1 VSARPTAASRLARWG
16 GMAALALAVLAV
28 STVAAEAAKIQRVVS
43 PGGIVAWLIED
54 HTNPIVAL
62 QLSVAAGAVNDPR
75 GKEGLAE
82 LTSSLLDEG
91 AGDLDSQAYQ
101 GRLQDSSISL
111 GFDAGMDRFSG
122 GMKTLT
128 RNRDEAF
135 DLLRLALAAPRF
147 DADAIE
153 RMRADTLAR
162 LSREAESPH
171 RIAGET
177 WWHQSFP
184 HHPYGRPTQGT
195 VQSVKAIGR
204 ADLQA
209 FVKQHVTRDTLIV
222 GVVGDISAQELA
234 PLLDKTFGGLPAKAE
249 ARGVADVEPETR
261 GDIRVVRRENPQSAV
276 VFGQRG
282 IKRNDPDFYAAL
294 VMNYILGG
302 GTFNSRL
309 YAEVREKRG
318 LAYSIGTYLSPLEHT
333 GLILGSV
340 GTRNSQVK
348 QTIDI
353 IREEWKRMASGDIGQ
368 AELDDAKTYLAGS
381 FALQFRNSG
390 AIAQLLVAIQAE
402 SLGIDYIER
411 RNKLIAAVTL
421 DDVKR
426 VAGKLLDPAHLSF
439 VVVGDPEGLPGG

>member
-1 VSARPTAASRLARWG
+1 MSALPMVAARLGRWG
-16 GMAALALAVLAV
+16 RTAALAVAVLAV
-28 STVAAEAAKIQRVVS
+28 SAAAAEAAKIERVVS

-54 HTNPIVAL
+54 HTNPIIAL
-62 QLSVAAGAVNDPR
+62 QLSVAAGSVYDPR

-82 LTSSLLDEG
+82 LTAALLDEG
-91 AGDLDSQAYQ
+91 AGDLDSQTFQ
-101 GRLQDSSISL
+101 GRLQDASISL
-111 GFDAGMDRFSG
+111 GFDASMDRFSG
-122 GMKTLT
+122 GLKTLT
-128 RNRDEAF
+128 RHRDEAF
-135 DLLRLALAAPRF
+135 DLLRLALTAPRF

-153 RMRADTLAR
+153 RMRAETLTR
-162 LSREAESPH
+162 LSREAESPQ

-184 HHPYGRPTQGT
+184 NHPYGRPSQGT
-195 VQSVKAIGR
+195 VETVKAIGR

-209 FVKQHVTRDTLIV
+209 FVNQRLTRDTLIL
-222 GVVGDISAQELA
+222 GVVGDITAQDLA
-234 PLLDKTFGGLPAKAE
+234 PLLDKTFGGLPAKA
-249 ARGVADVEPETR
+249 ASLGVSDVAPETR

-276 VFGQRG
+276 IFGQRG

-348 QTIDI
+348 QTIDL
-353 IREEWKRMASGDIGQ
+353 IRAEWKRMATGDIGQ

-381 FALQFRNSG
+381 FALQFRNSD

-426 VAGKLLDPAHLSF
+426 VAKKLLDPAGLSF

>member
-1 VSARPTAASRLARWG
+1 MAAARLART
-16 GMAALALAVLAV
+16 AALALAVLAV

-54 HTNPIVAL
+54 HTNPIIAL
-62 QLSVAAGAVNDPR
+62 RLSVAAGSVYDPR

-82 LTSSLLDEG
+82 LTASLLDEG
-91 AGDLDSQAYQ
+91 AGDLDSQTFQ
-101 GRLQDSSISL
+101 GRLQDASISL
-111 GFDAGMDRFSG
+111 GFDAAMDRFSG
-122 GMKTLT
+122 GLKTLT
-128 RNRDEAF
+128 RHRDEAF

-153 RMRADTLAR
+153 RMRAETLTR
-162 LSREAESPH
+162 LSREAESPQ

-195 VQSVKAIGR
+195 VESVKAIGR
-204 ADLQA
+204 ADLQD
-209 FVKQHVTRDTLIV
+209 FVKRHVTRDTLIL
-222 GVVGDISAQELA
+222 GVVGDITAQDLA
-234 PLLDKTFGGLPAKAE
+234 PLLDKTFGGLPAKGAS
-249 ARGVADVEPETR
+249 AGVGNVAPETR

-276 VFGQRG
+276 IFGQRG

-302 GTFNSRL
+302 GSFNSRL

-318 LAYSIGTYLSPLEHT
+318 LAYSIGTYLSPLEHA
-333 GLILGSV
+333 GLIVGSV

-348 QTIDI
+348 QTIDL
-353 IREEWKRMASGDIGQ
+353 IRAEWKRMAAGDIGQ

-381 FALQFRNSG
+381 FALQFRNSD

-426 VAGKLLDPAHLSF
+426 VAKKLLDPAGLSF

>member
-1 VSARPTAASRLARWG
+1 MTALPMAAARLARAART
-16 GMAALALAVLAV
+16 AALALAVLAV
-28 STVAAEAAKIQRVVS
+28 STVAAEAAKIERVVS

-54 HTNPIVAL
+54 HTNPIIAVQISL
-62 QLSVAAGAVNDPR
+62 AAGAVYDPR
-75 GKEGLAE
+75 GKEGLSE
-82 LTSSLLDEG
+82 LTAALLDEG
-91 AGDLDSQAYQ
+91 AGDLDSQTFQ
-101 GRLQDSSISL
+101 GRLQDASISL
-111 GFDAGMDRFSG
+111 GFDAAMDRFSG
-122 GMKTLT
+122 GLKMLT
-128 RNRDEAF
+128 RHRDEAF
-135 DLLRLALAAPRF
+135 DLLRLALTAPRF

-153 RMRADTLAR
+153 RMRAETLTR
-162 LSREAESPH
+162 LSREAESPQ

-184 HHPYGRPTQGT
+184 HHPYGRPSQGT
-195 VQSVKAIGR
+195 VDSVKAIAR
-204 ADLQA
+204 ADLQD
-209 FVKQHVTRDTLIV
+209 FVKQRLTRDSLIV
-222 GVVGDISAQELA
+222 GVVGDITAQDLA
-234 PLLDKTFGGLPAKAE
+234 PLLDKTFGALPAKA
-249 ARGVADVEPETR
+249 APHAVSDVVPESR

-276 VFGQRG
+276 IFGQRG

-348 QTIDI
+348 QTIDL
-353 IREEWKRMASGDIGQ
+353 IRAEWKRMAAGDIGQ

-381 FALQFRNSG
+381 FALQFRNSD

-426 VAGKLLDPAHLSF
+426 VAKKLLDPAGLSF
-439 VVVGDPEGLPGG
+439 VVVGEPEGLPGG